1 MSFNPFGI
9 GLQALSLFG
18 SALLDPKQIQ
28 DLQEHRFRQIL
39 THAYQYSPFCHLKY
53 QHIDLDTVALIDLP
67 VMHKAELMGQFNE
80 WICDPD
86 IALDTLK
93 VFISNPANVGSL
105 YLGKY
110 VVWESSGSSGASAI
124 FIQDEEAMDV
134 YDALESVRQSKSEF
148 LQHAL
153 DPLLLTER
161 VALVAAINGHFASNI
176 SFELAKSMRGY
187 FASPFTSISILD
199 PIKKVVEELNAFSP
213 TIIATYPTAAVVLAD
228 AILEGSLTVSP
239 KEIWTGGE
247 TLTPAMRK
255 YVQDR
260 FKAKVRCSYGSSEF
274 FEIAWECDA
283 GHMHVNA
290 DWVILEA
297 VDKNY
302 QPVPAGQMSHTCLLT
317 NLANRVQPIIRY
329 DLGDSICF
337 HETRCACGSNL
348 PCIDVLGRADDL
360 IKVPSDEGTPVSIL
374 PLALT
379 TAIEEATG
387 IFDFQI
393 MQKNAN
399 TLIIRLPPRSCLD
412 GNAADDM
419 NRCVDAIK
427 SFLKTQGATH
437 VRFIKELNS
446 QMKFEKS
453 GKLKRILTQ
462 H

>member
-18 SALLDPKQIQ
+18 SALLDPKQLQ
-28 DLQEHRFRQIL
+28 TLQEHRFRQML
-39 THAYQYSPFCHLKY
+39 DHAFEQSLFYRSKY
-53 QHIDLDTVALIDLP
+53 KDIDLDTVALGDLP
-67 VMHKAELMGQFNE
+67 VMHKAELMGRFKD
-80 WICDPD
+80 WICDPNID
-86 IALDTLK
+86 LNSLK
-93 VFISNPANVGSL
+93 EFISNPANIGSL

-110 VVWESSGSSGASAI
+110 VAWESSGSSGITGI

-161 VALVAAINGHFASNI
+161 VALVAAIDGHFASNI

-187 FASPFTSISILD
+187 FASPFISISVLD
-199 PIKKVVEELNAFSP
+199 PIKKIVEELNTFSP
-213 TIIATYPTAAVVLAD
+213 TIIATYPTAAVVLTD
-228 AILEGSLTVSP
+228 ALLDGSLTVSP

-247 TLTPAMRK
+247 TLTAAMRK

-260 FKAKVRCSYGSSEF
+260 FKAKVRSSYGSSEF

-302 QPVPAGQMSHTCLLT
+302 QRVPDGQMSHTCLLT

-360 IKVPSDEGTPVSIL
+360 IKVPSDDGAVISIL

-379 TAIEEATG
+379 TVIEEATD

-393 MQKNAN
+393 VQKNVN
-399 TLIIRLPPRSCLD
+399 TLIVKLPPRTCIGGD
-412 GNAADDM
+412 VAGDM
-419 NRCVDAIK
+419 NKCVEAIK
-427 SFLKTQGATH
+427 SFLKAQGATH
-437 VRFIKELNS
+437 VHLVKEPNS
-446 QMKFEKS
+446 QMTFEKS
-453 GKLKRILTQ
+453 GKLKRVLTQ
-462 H
+462 R